1 MGACISQDD
10 IDDDDLK
17 RWQEKKKSSK
27 GACVPKVGPI
37 PILSSSSA
45 PCPPTPFPTIIR
57 STRKENFPL
66 SCLAMTKRQT
76 RMFSQ
81 VDYTP
86 LAMSNDLKKMGNR
99 IATHKK

>member
-1 MGACISQDD
+1 
-10 IDDDDLK
+10 
-17 RWQEKKKSSK
+17 
-27 GACVPKVGPI
+27 
-37 PILSSSSA
+37 
-45 PCPPTPFPTIIR
+45 
-57 STRKENFPL
+57 
-66 SCLAMTKRQT
+66 MTKRQT

>member
-1 MGACISQDD
+1 MAGKEEIEQGR
-10 IDDDDLK
+10 L
-17 RWQEKKKSSK
+17 RSK
-27 GACVPKVGPI
+27 GWTDSHWKQQQRA
-37 PILSSSSA
+37 L
-45 PCPPTPFPTIIR
+45 PPHTLPGNHPQHER
-57 STRKENFPL
+57 RNLPL
-66 SCLAMTKRQT
+66 SCLAMTNRQT